1 MAGAEAGARLVVEE
15 EARIRALAVE
25 MDLDM
30 ARAEVREA
38 ERAGLPS
45 SCSISEHFQFALLL
59 PPVILRP
66 MALDP
71 VAM

>member
-1 MAGAEAGARLVVEE
+1 MAGAEAGVRLVVEE

-25 MDLDM
+25 ADLDV

-38 ERAGLPS
+38 ERVGIL
-45 SCSISEHFQFALLL
+45 SCSTSEHFQFAPSL

-66 MALDP
+66 TVSVP
-71 VAM
+71 VAA